1 MKNLLFVAVA
11 LSVFTVTSTKTFAQP
26 KSDFFTNYYAANVV
40 SIITKTLPVQ
50 IKVKDPV
57 VAPKV
62 LEVTEQCNT
71 IQFKYAQ
78 ILNREVELLTNK
90 ELYSFI
96 DEWWA
101 VRYRYGGTTKR
112 GVDCSSYTGQLI
124 SATFGVT
131 MPRTAR
137 AQYAAT
143 TRVRRDEMAEGDLVF
158 FNTTGG
164 ISHVGIYLGE
174 GYFTHS
180 SCSRGVTISNL
191 NEAYYAKKFIAGGRI
206 NPAATTTSET
216 LDVDSKYPKTIVEEE
231 VEQ

>member
-26 KSDFFTNYYAANVV
+26 KSDFFKNYYAANFAT
-40 SIITKTLPVQ
+40 SKIKALPVE
-50 IKVKDPV
+50 IKVKAPV
-57 VAPKV
+57 VTPKV
-62 LEVTEQCNT
+62 LDVTEQCNT
-71 IQFKYAQ
+71 LQFKYAQ
-78 ILNREVELLTNK
+78 ILNREVELLTNI
-90 ELYSFI
+90 ELYNFI

-164 ISHVGIYLGE
+164 ISHVGIYLGD

-191 NEAYYAKKFIAGGRI
+191 NEAYYSKKFIAGGRI
-206 NPAATTTSET
+206 NPAVSTTTET
-216 LDVDSKYPKTIVEEE
+216 IDVDNKYPKTIVEEE
-231 VEQ
+231 IEE